1 MPWDI
6 CRTLLKCK
14 GKLKDFFYLV
24 GQQLFKFHFTDDS
37 ALIPELTQQSMV
49 GTMLCL
55 DTFAEVVGGM
65 VNEKKAKVLIGQDKP
80 PNG

>member
-1 MPWDI
+1 M
-6 CRTLLKCK
+6 
-14 GKLKDFFYLV
+14 
-24 GQQLFKFHFTDDS
+24 DDS
-37 ALIPELTQQSMV
+37 DLIPELTQQSMV

-65 VNEKKAKVLIGQDKP
+65 VNEKKEKVLIGQDKP